1 MKNSIIVWV
10 AAGSVAAL
18 GLSGCATSE
27 SGTKADKRFARG
39 EYETAIA
46 LYKAQA
52 ERGKNAPQS
61 NFRVGESYRL
71 SNRIEQ
77 AELYYKMAVG
87 AGLKNAD
94 AGFYYGLALKA
105 NGKYDEA
112 AAQFDDYVKLGTNRA
127 LAARAEIEAKNVRL
141 SKELLALKT
150 RDEVQALDQVNSASA
165 DFSATM
171 IPDTKEIV
179 FASGRDG
186 KKYLG
191 NGEGFNDLYAI
202 RFEDADKMT
211 GGTVRRLEPIFNTE
225 GMHEASATY
234 APDGKMVVF
243 ARSNSGKKKGYLSVD
258 LWASYFRSGAWT
270 EPALININDRTTDDF
285 SPVFSPDGET
295 LYFASGRKGGEGG
308 TDLYKATIAANG
320 RFAPAENLGPEI
332 NTPGNESFPAIAPD
346 GTLFFSSDGHP
357 GLGKLDVFVVD
368 KGKVRNLGA
377 PMNSSGDDF
386 APYFTA
392 QNVGVFSSNRSGGKG
407 SDDLYRF
414 RRNTTKLVNFFVD
427 GTLVERD
434 NKTGA
439 TQPVASENVEL
450 FANGG
455 RKILDATTDA
465 EGKFSF
471 KIDSATTY
479 ALIADRPGYFT
490 ARGTVTT
497 VGQMPAQAQLPDLV
511 NDIRL
516 PVTLTLNKIVKNV
529 AIVVENIFYDYNKA
543 DIRPDAAAELDK
555 LVETLND
562 NPKITIELSSHTDS
576 RGKDAYNASLSQR
589 RAQSAV
595 DYIISKGIAKER
607 ITAKGYGETQP
618 VVRNAKTE
626 EEHQRNRR
634 TEFKVTRIDE

>member
-1 MKNSIIVWV
+1 MKNSIIVWA

-112 AAQFDDYVKLGTNRA
+112 IAQFDDYVKLGTNRA
-127 LAARAEIEAKNVRL
+127 LAARAEIEAKNTRL

-150 RDEVQALDQVNSASA
+150 RDEIQPLDQINSESA

-202 RFEDADKMT
+202 RFEDAEKMT
-211 GGTVRRLEPIFNTE
+211 GGTVRKLEPIFNTE
-225 GMHEASATY
+225 GTHEASATY
-234 APDGKMVVF
+234 SPDGKMVVF

-258 LWASYFRSGAWT
+258 LWASYYRSGAWT

-332 NTPGNESFPAIAPD
+332 NTPGNESFPAVAPD

-357 GLGKLDVFVVD
+357 GIGKLDVFVVD

-377 PMNSSGDDF
+377 PFNSSGDDF

-392 QNVGVFSSNRSGGKG
+392 QNVGVFSSNRAGGKG

-427 GTLVERD
+427 GTVLERD
-434 NKTGA
+434 AKTG
-439 TQPVASENVEL
+439 TTKPVASENVEL
-450 FANGG
+450 FANGN
-455 RKILDATTDA
+455 RKLLEVTTDA

-471 KIDSATTY
+471 KLDSATTY
-479 ALIADRPGYFT
+479 ALVADRPGYFT
-490 ARGTVTT
+490 ARTSVTT
-497 VGQMPAQAQLPDLV
+497 VGKMPAQDQLPDLV

-516 PVTLTLNKIVKNV
+516 PATLTLNKIVKNV

-543 DIRPDAAAELDK
+543 DIRPDAAIELDK

-626 EEHQRNRR
+626 EQHQRNRR
-634 TEFKVTRIDE
+634 TEFKVTRIEE